1 VATNAGG
8 YGSRRPVRN
17 CARGR
22 EDVKEF
28 FAVALLNAR
37 RSNRIGAVVGKATSF
52 DFCGHAGR
60 AASVGFMASKP
71 PSPDEKIQTAAAD
84 AVAPELEDKLA
95 AGADTTGR
103 VTGGKTAAPP
113 PPDEDEDDDELDID
127 DDEEDEDLV
136 VFTAKEAAGALATIY
151 AFVKPFLKNYKKI
164 LACVGFGVLVE
175 TLFNVFMPLSLKFLI
190 DDALGE
196 EDFQALYTILGV
208 LAVAG
213 IVTSIVAVWY
223 ERWDAKLAA
232 SLISDVRSYLFEHV
246 QNLPSAYFARTKRG
260 EILSRFS
267 VDLAAL
273 EGSIKSFANSAA
285 LPFFELIAGII
296 LMLFLNWQ
304 LAAVAL
310 LVFPITLIG
319 PRILTPKAVQANYEQ
334 KLNESSLL
342 GMVQENVAA
351 QAVIKAFSLQR
362 RTMGWFTMRNDEARR
377 KIAAASFLST
387 MVERTVTISVLLL
400 HLVVLAIGAYLAT
413 KGQITIGTFVTFES
427 AFWEVS
433 YNIAH
438 IMHFIPVS
446 IQSAAAVRHI
456 QELLDEPTR
465 GADRPGAPALPR
477 ITNDITFDRVTFQY
491 ENSQTPVLDNLSLKL
506 NVGKTIAI
514 VGPSGSGKSTLLNL
528 ILRLYVPDEG
538 RVTIDG
544 VDIRKV
550 TRESL
555 RRSMAVVFQ
564 ENMLFNMSIRE
575 NIRLGKEGASDEEV
589 EQAARKAEIHRY
601 IMSLPQKYDTAVGER
616 GDTLSGG
623 QRQRIAIARAI
634 VRNPSVLLLD
644 EATSALDQTTEAAIN
659 KTLLKLAKGRT
670 MIFSTHRL
678 TSVVEMDEIIVISG
692 GKAIERGSHEKLLAA
707 NGMYRKL
714 WDDQGH
720 VPHQAADH
728 ADGDDDDDDDDD

>member
-1 VATNAGG
+1 
-8 YGSRRPVRN
+8 
-17 CARGR
+17 
-22 EDVKEF
+22 
-28 FAVALLNAR
+28 
-37 RSNRIGAVVGKATSF
+37 
-52 DFCGHAGR
+52 
-60 AASVGFMASKP
+60 MASKP
-71 PSPDEKIQTAAAD
+71 PSDNHIAAPPDPA
-84 AVAPELEDKLA
+84 APEPKEKLA
-95 AGADTTGR
+95 AETD
-103 VTGGKTAAPP
+103 AAYRAAGDKAVASSPP
-113 PPDEDEDDDELDID
+113 DDEDEKDEVEIE
-127 DDEEDEDLV
+127 DEEDEDLV

-151 AFVKPFLKNYKKI
+151 AFVKPFLSNYKKMLTFVSI
-164 LACVGFGVLVE
+164 GVVIE
-175 TLFNVFMPLSLKFLI
+175 TLFNVIMPLSLKFLI

-196 EDFQALYTILGV
+196 EDFQALYAILGV
-208 LAVAG
+208 LAAAG
-213 IVTSIVAVWY
+213 IFTSIVAVWY
-223 ERWDAKLAA
+223 ERWDARLAA
-232 SLISDVRSYLFEHV
+232 CIISDVRLRLFEHV
-246 QNLPSAYFARTKRG
+246 QNLPAAYFARTKRG

-267 VDLAAL
+267 IDLSAF

-285 LPFFELIAGII
+285 LPFLELIAGII

-351 QAVIKAFSLQR
+351 QAVVKAFSLQR
-362 RTMGWFTMRNDEARR
+362 RTLGWFTMRNNDVRQ
-377 KIAAASFLST
+377 KTASAVFLST

-438 IMHFIPVS
+438 LMHFIPVS

-465 GADRPGAPALPR
+465 GADRPGAPDLPR

-491 ENSQTPVLDNLSLKL
+491 EGSPTPVLDNLSLKL
-506 NVGKTIAI
+506 NVGKSIAI

-528 ILRLYVPDEG
+528 ILRLYVPNEG

-555 RRSMAVVFQ
+555 RRGMAVVFQ

-575 NIRLGKEGASDEEV
+575 NIRLGKEGATDEEV
-589 EQAARKAEIHRY
+589 EEAARKAEIHRY
-601 IMSLPQKYDTAVGER
+601 IMSLPQKYDTSVGER

-659 KTLLKLAKGRT
+659 KTLLKLAKGCT

-692 GKAIERGSHEKLLAA
+692 GQAIERGSHAKLLAA
-707 NGMYRKL
+707 HGVYRKL
-714 WDDQGH
+714 WDDQSH
-720 VPHQAADH
+720 KSHDAADQ
-728 ADGDDDDDDDDD
+728 ADDDSDDDDDED